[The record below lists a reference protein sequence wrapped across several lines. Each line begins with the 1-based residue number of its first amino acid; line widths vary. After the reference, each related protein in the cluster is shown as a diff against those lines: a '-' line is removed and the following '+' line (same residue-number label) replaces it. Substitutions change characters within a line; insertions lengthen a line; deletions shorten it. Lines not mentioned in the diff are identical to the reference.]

1 MQQNDFD
8 MLSLERWL
16 IRIRLNVLTHWV
28 RVTYICVDNLTINGP
43 DKGVSPS
50 RRQDII
56 WTNASI
62 LLFESLGTN

>member
-16 IRIRLNVLTHWV
+16 IRIRLNVLTHWG
-28 RVTYICVDNLTINGP
+28 RVTYLCVDNLTINGP

-50 RRQDII
+50 RPQDII